1 VTPPPPFKP
10 HPTAWPIGVLSV
22 AMVSVQC
29 GAALVKALFPMV
41 GVAAIAAIMI
51 ASGGSAA
58 GSGSAQPTSATAR

>member
-1 VTPPPPFKP
+1 
-10 HPTAWPIGVLSV
+10 
-22 AMVSVQC
+22 MVSVQC